1 MNTDEAWELYDS
13 NAGKAGRPSA
23 EFQKAKLFLIEKG
36 LLGTDA
42 ESGKGKEKKDKKPPL
57 VLEIIQDPFNVPESQ
72 QISIYMEGL
81 QYISDKRN
89 FDFDYYLIGR
99 YGITSKICKMWESV
113 SEELSTLRTISTE
126 LMEHKLL
133 DAINDKWSG
142 GNPIGNM
149 LTLKSKYGYSDRGE
163 GGSLMVDG
171 NIEIMSNVTGD
182 DFQDMN
188 YGGDESE
195 EMEYDN
201 EENVA

>member
-57 VLEIIQDPFNVPESQ
+57 VLEIIQDPSNVPESQ

-171 NIEIMSNVTGD
+171 NIEIQSNIVESD
-182 DFQDMN
+182 MVDMN
-188 YGGDESE
+188 YGGGDTE
-195 EMEYDN
+195 EEEYDN
-201 EENVA
+201 EETVA